1 MLAET
6 PLCAV
11 SEDTA
16 IKCCHNSERV
26 VQFSLPVKRLTAGE
40 IPLKLLLYIFKLAI
54 TVRLTAAV

>member
-16 IKCCHNSERV
+16 IKRCHNSERV
-26 VQFSLPVKRLTAGE
+26 VQISCCETVNSWGNT
-40 IPLKLLLYIFKLAI
+40 LKLLLYIFKLAI